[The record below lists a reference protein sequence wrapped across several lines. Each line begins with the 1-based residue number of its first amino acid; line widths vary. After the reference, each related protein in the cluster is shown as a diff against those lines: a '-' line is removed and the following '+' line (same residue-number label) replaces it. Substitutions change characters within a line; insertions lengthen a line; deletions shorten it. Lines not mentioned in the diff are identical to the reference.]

1 MEAVKS
7 GDPTAQ
13 YKLGLFYL
21 EGSHGL
27 KQNYSEAARWFRRSA
42 EKGNSSAMFQL
53 GKLYEEGSGVE
64 QDTDEALKW
73 YQAAADGGNEEAK
86 SRLKASI
93 LEANSVVNNSTND
106 ENDAKTRR
114 FISTL
119 SHAVVISVL
128 VTIIGGV
135 LLALGIKLFALSIG
149 DDTTNDVAV
158 GIGLVGGIILAIV
171 PLRLFHL
178 FYRSFAEIIGLLL
191 DIKNILQKNN
201 DHKGV

>member
-119 SHAVVISVL
+119 SHAVVISVR
-128 VTIIGGV
+128 VSIIGGM
-135 LLALGIKLFALSIG
+135 LLALGIV
-149 DDTTNDVAV
+149 DTRL
-158 GIGLVGGIILAIV
+158 GLLGVVGGIILAI
-171 PLRLFHL
+171 LSLWLFHL